1 MIRRSEQ
8 TEVPDFESRLAEIA
22 HKYESGLGS
31 SIAHGKLTRRTLR
44 TLAIQVYLQ
53 EKWPS
58 HIAQVY
64 LGLDEEALADPQVV
78 DYIISIIKA
87 ENLGVGSSGLTHT
100 ELARKFANFLG
111 VSDSILRSSVPLAT
125 NQVLMD
131 WCDASSLDRHW
142 LDALA
147 VHLACEAQH
156 AMMRSIRKGLVKNYG
171 AGYEDV
177 RFWTIHAGPLE
188 RRHAREA
195 TAILVKYLTKDRES
209 SIIYIYEV
217 TCRLVRDFYDSIL

>member
-1 MIRRSEQ
+1 M
-8 TEVPDFESRLAEIA
+8 
-22 HKYESGLGS
+22 
-31 SIAHGKLTRRTLR
+31 
-44 TLAIQVYLQ
+44 YLQ

-78 DYIISIIKA
+78 KYVISIIKA

-111 VSDSILRSSVPLAT
+111 VSDSILRSSVPLVT

-131 WCDASSLDRHW
+131 WCDASSLGRHW
-142 LDALA
+142 LNSLT

-156 AMMRSIRKGLVKNYG
+156 AMMRSIREGLVKNYD
-171 AGYEDV
+171 AGDEDV
-177 RFWTIHAGPLE
+177 RFWTIHAGPIE

-195 TAILVKYLTKDRES
+195 TAILVKYLTSDREV
-209 SIIYIYEV
+209 SIIYTYEV
-217 TCRLVRDFYDSIL
+217 TCRLVRDFYDSILER